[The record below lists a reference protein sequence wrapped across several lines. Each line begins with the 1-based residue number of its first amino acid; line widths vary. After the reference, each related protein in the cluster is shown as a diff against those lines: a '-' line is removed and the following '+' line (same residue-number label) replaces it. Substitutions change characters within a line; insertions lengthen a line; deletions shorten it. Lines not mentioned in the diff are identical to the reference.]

1 MFIIY
6 QHLRLTVAL
15 IIINGED
22 LKTKMC
28 GRILSEP
35 NVEVDLRAI
44 HIKVNLFKNLKTD
57 LHCI

>member
-1 MFIIY
+1 M
-6 QHLRLTVAL
+6 

-44 HIKVNLFKNLKTD
+44 HIKVNLFWN
-57 LHCI
+57 

>member
-1 MFIIY
+1 M
-6 QHLRLTVAL
+6 

-35 NVEVDLRAI
+35 NVEGVDLRAI
-44 HIKVNLFKNLKTD
+44 HIKVNLFWN
-57 LHCI
+57 